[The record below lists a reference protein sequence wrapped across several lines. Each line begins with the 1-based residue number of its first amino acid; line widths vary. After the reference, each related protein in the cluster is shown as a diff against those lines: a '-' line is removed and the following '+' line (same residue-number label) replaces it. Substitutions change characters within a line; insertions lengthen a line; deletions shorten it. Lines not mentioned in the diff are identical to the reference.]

1 MGSVCS
7 QLVKRVVVG
16 GGGFHR
22 GRVRDQDDPHAM
34 LKFQEVGHW
43 SGKVGSLSAGTELV
57 ECPKHAF
64 GLPTLTNH

>member
-7 QLVKRVVVG
+7 QLVKRVGG